1 MERTIR
7 LLIAYDGTA
16 YHGWQR
22 QCQGEPTIQA
32 VLEEGLQMLCGH
44 ALCLHGA
51 GRTDAGVHAEGMV
64 AHFHTSVGHPLVA
77 FTKGLNSLLP
87 PDIRIVDAQEAAA
100 GFHSRF
106 SACAKIYRYDF
117 YTDEPMPP
125 RQRLYMG
132 HLPGDF
138 QPEPARLALQQ
149 LLGTHDFTS
158 FERAG
163 SRDRSATGGRGAV
176 RTLLQADCQPM
187 AELRRGWS
195 LRLQGDGFLRQM
207 VRNIAG
213 TVIAIGQ
220 GKERPEAMAGILA
233 ARDRKFAGKTA
244 PACGLF
250 LERVLYPDG
259 A

>member
-32 VLEEGLQMLCGH
+32 VLEACLQILCGH
-44 ALCLHGA
+44 APCLHGA

-64 AHFHTSVGHPLVA
+64 AHFHTPVAHPLAA

-87 PDIRIVDAQEAAA
+87 PDIRIVDAREAAA

-117 YTDEPMPP
+117 YTGEQMPP
-125 RQRLYMG
+125 TQRLYMG
-132 HLPGDF
+132 HLPGLF
-138 QPEPARLALQQ
+138 QPEPARQALRQ

-163 SRDRSATGGRGAV
+163 SRDRSATSGRGAV
-176 RTLLQADCQPM
+176 RTLMQADCQPM
-187 AELRRGWS
+187 AELHQGWS
-195 LRLQGDGFLRQM
+195 LRLRGDGFLRQM

-220 GKERPEAMAGILA
+220 GKEHPEAMAGILA
-233 ARDRKFAGKTA
+233 ARDRKRAGKTA

-250 LERVLYPDG
+250 LERVLYPFAD
-259 A
+259 